1 MTRFGSSPTEGVR
14 ADMAEVVA
22 ASMQMEL
29 EGNDS
34 LSLELARWGVL
45 VSSLSKPVGDDAEL

>member
-22 ASMQMEL
+22 VSMQMEL

>member
-1 MTRFGSSPTEGVR
+1 
-14 ADMAEVVA
+14 MAEVVA
-22 ASMQMEL
+22 VSMQMEL

-34 LSLELARWGVL
+34 LSLDLARWGVL